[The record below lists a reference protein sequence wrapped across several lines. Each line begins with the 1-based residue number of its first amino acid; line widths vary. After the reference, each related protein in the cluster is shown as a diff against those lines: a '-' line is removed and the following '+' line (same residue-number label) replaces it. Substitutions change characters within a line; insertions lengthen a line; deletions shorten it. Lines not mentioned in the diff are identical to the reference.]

1 MDKRLFEAAKGKRRK
16 GMDAIYLE
24 VSIVILQTRRI
35 CNYYTLCY
43 VCSLRKKGLL
53 SM

>member
-24 VSIVILQTRRI
+24 ASIVILQTRI